1 MLAYVR
7 KQFRSWM
14 LIYAGLVAAIIL
26 SAQPTHVG
34 TETRAEGKDLPAI
47 VSTPLHRR
55 DI

>member
-1 MLAYVR
+1 MFARIR

-26 SAQPTHVG
+26 SAQPTPVG
-34 TETRAEGKDLPAI
+34 TDTLAEGTDLPAI
-47 VSTPLHRR
+47 VSAPLLRR